1 MKRYDLGSTNEVPA
15 DYEGE
20 QFFTVADLVANGD
33 AECPG
38 YHTGSHELVA
48 TVDGRFVECQ
58 GCLTYYATT

>member
-1 MKRYDLGSTNEVPA
+1 MKTETMNSVWTKKQSKTFRA
-15 DYEGE
+15 DYI
-20 QFFTVADLVANGD
+20 GD